1 MKIVVNGSNGRM
13 GRVLI
18 SMMREDP
25 ASYEIVAAVD
35 MNNCASGEY
44 PMYENIRDFTGDA
57 DCIIDFSHHSAAPA
71 LCEYAAERG
80 IPLIIATTAHTDEE
94 KAAIVNAAKSVP
106 VFFSAN
112 MSLGI
117 AVTARLAKTAAALF
131 PEADIEIVE
140 AHHNRK
146 LDVPSGTAILL
157 GNAIKQ
163 VRTDAEFNIGRH
175 ENGKRTKNEIGIHSI
190 RTGNVVGDH
199 EIIIAT
205 DTQTIRIKHEAH
217 DRALF
222 AEGALEAARFLCGK
236 PAGLYDMN
244 SIVGE

>member
-1 MKIVVNGSNGRM
+1 MKVIVNGSNGRM

-18 SMMREDP
+18 SMMRAEP
-25 ASYEIVAAVD
+25 ELYEIVAAVD
-35 MNNCASGEY
+35 MNNEASGEY
-44 PMYENIRDFTGDA
+44 PIFENICDFTGDA

-71 LCEYAAERG
+71 LCRYACERN
-80 IPLIIATTAHTDEE
+80 IPIVIATTAHTEDE
-94 KAAIVNAAKSVP
+94 KAAIAEAAKSVP
-106 VFFSAN
+106 VFYSAN

-117 AVTARLAKTAAALF
+117 AVTARLAKTAASFF
-131 PEADIEIVE
+131 PDADIEIVE

-157 GNAIKQ
+157 GNAVKE
-163 VRTDAEFNIGRH
+163 VRADAEFNVGRH

-190 RTGNVVGDH
+190 RTGNTVGDH

-222 AEGALEAARFLCGK
+222 AEGAFEAAKFLCEK

-244 SIVGE
+244 CIVG